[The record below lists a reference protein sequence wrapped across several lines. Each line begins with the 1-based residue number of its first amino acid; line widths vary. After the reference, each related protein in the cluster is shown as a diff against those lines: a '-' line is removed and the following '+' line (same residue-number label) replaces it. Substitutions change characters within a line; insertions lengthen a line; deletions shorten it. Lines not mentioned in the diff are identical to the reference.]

1 VVNKHFYD
9 SWASHV
15 GLDGSLGLTAK
26 KEERAK
32 LIDNDSLILPHHSLR
47 LNDALYGT
55 DFVLL
60 PRFVFF
66 PLSKWYGCNKVIER
80 RVIQY
85 HRDKTLAMSAFKKK
99 RSQSNTSLL
108 PN

>member
-1 VVNKHFYD
+1 MVNKRFYD

-26 KEERAK
+26 KEEWTK
-32 LIDNDSLILPHHSLR
+32 LMNNESLILPHHSLR
-47 LNDALYGT
+47 LTDALYGT

-60 PRFVFF
+60 PRFVYF
-66 PLSKWYGCNKVIER
+66 PLSKWYGGGCSRVIER

-85 HRDKTLAMSAFKKK
+85 QRD
-99 RSQSNTSLL
+99 NTR
-108 PN
+108 